1 VQVAHD
7 DAQHNVGEEVGA
19 AAQLRL
25 DDGTQLVRQRRV
37 RLDACRWRRGA
48 WRLPG
53 MQQSLKVRACA

>member
-25 DDGTQLVRQRRV
+25 DDGTQLVRQRLRHMDLA
-37 RLDACRWRRGA
+37 RLCTHQGSEI
-48 WRLPG
+48 G
-53 MQQSLKVRACA
+53 